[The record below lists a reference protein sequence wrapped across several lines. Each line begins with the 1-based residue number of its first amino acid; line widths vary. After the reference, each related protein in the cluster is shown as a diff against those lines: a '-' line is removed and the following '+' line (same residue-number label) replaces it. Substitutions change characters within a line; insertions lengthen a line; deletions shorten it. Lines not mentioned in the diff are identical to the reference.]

1 MPTLRLILGILFV
14 VHRPTQYIPVPRVG
28 KYMKERDVR
37 FILGNLAKTLN
48 ISNPYDD
55 DYYYMQSVLKL
66 HQVHVKDALENGAHP
81 PPPPALPMPA
91 WRELKQRFQ
100 QQNAEVSR

>member
-1 MPTLRLILGILFV
+1 
-14 VHRPTQYIPVPRVG
+14 
-28 KYMKERDVR
+28 MKERDVR

-66 HQVHVKDALENGAHP
+66 HQSHVKEALENDKCP

-91 WRELKQRFQ
+91 WRELKERFQ
-100 QQNAEVSR
+100 QQNAEVRRYHRFEQPIEKPSTNDQASTLLM

>member
-1 MPTLRLILGILFV
+1 MLLVFIRLCSLRRCELIWEFRAVL
-14 VHRPTQYIPVPRVG
+14 HRPAQYIPVPRVG

-55 DYYYMQSVLKL
+55 DYYYY
-66 HQVHVKDALENGAHP
+66 
-81 PPPPALPMPA
+81 
-91 WRELKQRFQ
+91 
-100 QQNAEVSR
+100 